1 MRRLKTPITYPIR
14 EWLGKYLS
22 WRRKLYGWKSSMYN
36 GKRLEAFFDHFPPT
50 MGLEYFAIA
59 DLQEYRDWRRSK
71 GVNPATL
78 KMELSSVKAFWRWMI
93 EDMNLPL
100 FNPVRDEPF
109 PMRKSRLTL
118 VSFKRLLE
126 FIDNPDVRKFVIGL
140 AFEENLQC
148 PVSAQIIGSLVAAAS
163 LKAGLPQMGFAE
175 LRRQLQSNLWRRAI
189 QQEFEDK
196 RPAVTAQAVD
206 EALEWLG

>member
-1 MRRLKTPITYPIR
+1 MPRLKTPITYPIR

-36 GKRLEAFFDHFPPT
+36 GKRLESFFEHFPPT

-71 GVNPATL
+71 GVNPSTL
-78 KMELSSVKAFWRWMI
+78 KMELSSVKAFWRWLI

-109 PMRKSRLTL
+109 PKRKSRLTL
-118 VSFKRLLE
+118 ESFRRLLE
-126 FIDNPDVRKFVIGL
+126 FIDYPDVRKYIIGL

-148 PVSAQIIGSLVAAAS
+148 PVSHQLMGTFVCQAS
-163 LKAGLPQMGFAE
+163 LKAGLPQMGFTE

-189 QQEFEDK
+189 QQEFEDLRTK
-196 RPAVTAQAVD
+196 VSEKDVVEVLDLLA
-206 EALEWLG
+206 